1 MNIQNQLITFLARFS
16 ELCNKIKNKVSKPN
30 SENQNIIHQNPLMMA
45 NTNYPSAETTQTTRT
60 TKSSSNTTKNIIIGV
75 LAAGLLGTW
84 AYFLYDKNDSNKQ
97 IQEKTVAVTQAMTAK
112 DSAQALYSL
121 TLQRLD
127 ALTGENNTLKNQ
139 VSDNNSQISKL
150 KNEISSILNKRNASA
165 AELTR
170 AKALIAQLDQTIAN
184 LEAEN
189 ARLTGENQVLASNN
203 TQLNSEKQVLQSN
216 LQTTTAEKD
225 ELAQTVDVAST
236 FSASNIQITPVQ
248 EKRNG
253 KEKITTTA
261 KRVDK
266 LVVSFDIE
274 NRVARSGPA
283 DLYVIVTGP
292 DGKVIS
298 DVNGT
303 TLTTRK
309 DGDRAYTYKSTIE
322 YEQGTRKSIQ
332 IPLRQDHFQTGDYK
346 IEIYQNGFKIAE
358 GTRSLKKGGLFG

>member
-1 MNIQNQLITFLARFS
+1 
-16 ELCNKIKNKVSKPN
+16 
-30 SENQNIIHQNPLMMA
+30 MA
-45 NTNYPSAETTQTTRT
+45 NTNYPSAENSQTTTRVEKKT
-60 TKSSSNTTKNIIIGV
+60 NNTTKNIIIGV
-75 LAAGLLGTW
+75 LAVALLGTW
-84 AYFLYDKNDSNKQ
+84 AYFLYSKNESDKT
-97 IQEKTVAVTQAMTAK
+97 IQEKSVAVTQAMTAR
-112 DSAQALYSL
+112 DSAKALYDL

-127 ALTGENNTLKNQ
+127 ALTGENNNLKNQ

-150 KNEISSILNKRNASA
+150 KKEITSILSKKNASE
-165 AELTR
+165 AEVRR
-170 AKALIAQLDQTIAN
+170 AKALIAQLNQTIAN

-189 ARLTGENQVLASNN
+189 ARLTGENQVLAANN
-203 TQLNSEKQVLQSN
+203 SQLTSEKQVLQTN

-236 FSASNIQITPVQ
+236 FTASNIQITPVN

-253 KEKITTTA
+253 KEKTTSTA

-266 LVVSFDIE
+266 LVVSFDVE

-292 DGKVIS
+292 DGKVITDPS
-298 DVNGT
+298 GGA
-303 TLTTRK
+303 TLSTRN
-309 DGDRAYTYKSTIE
+309 DGDRPYTYKTTIQ

-332 IPLRQDHFQTGDYK
+332 IPLREDHFQTGDYK

-358 GTRSLKKGGLFG
+358 GVRALKKGGLFG